1 MAMPGKPFGSLG
13 RRSRGWLACAI
24 LAFGVP
30 AFAIGLSKAIT
41 QVIPAALRGSVG
53 QRFLLNISGGLVAEW
68 FFVIA
73 LWLILRARNESFRD
87 LGVWRSGSTGAWVL
101 ALSVAAL
108 NIGSNLRFLPRM
120 NVPISY
126 AFAPRG
132 FHLVAALAL
141 GITAGCCEEV
151 LFRGF
156 LMKEFARAGYGRV
169 MQVIIP
175 GLSFGFAHLGYTVH
189 GIGAAIGIMLPTAL
203 IGMIWGVAYLLGR
216 RSLLPCV
223 IAHFLND
230 ATALP
235 WIIFS
240 LSGLS

>member
-1 MAMPGKPFGSLG
+1 MAMPGKPFGWLG
-13 RRSRGWLACAI
+13 KRSRGWLECAI
-24 LAFGVP
+24 LAFGIP
-30 AFAIGLSKAIT
+30 ALALGLSKAIT
-41 QVIPAALRGSVG
+41 QVIPAALHGSTG

-73 LWLILRARNESFRD
+73 LWFILRARNESFRD
-87 LGVWRSGSTGAWVL
+87 LGVWRSGRPGAWVL
-101 ALSVAAL
+101 ALAVAAL
-108 NIGSNLRFLPRM
+108 TIGSNLRFLPKM
-120 NVPISY
+120 HIPISY

-141 GITAGCCEEV
+141 GITAGFCEEV

-156 LMKEFARAGYGRV
+156 LITEFARAGYGKA

-175 GLSFGFAHLGYTVH
+175 GLSFGFAHVGYTVH
-189 GIGAAIGIMLPTAL
+189 GIGAGLGITVPTAL
-203 IGMIWGVAYLLGR
+203 VGMMWGVAYLLGR

-230 ATALP
+230 STALP
-235 WIIFS
+235 WVIFS